1 MLWAVFGEFEFSLIL
16 STQRQYPEQWL
27 GSFGQAFPRPGVLE
41 RIAQVP
47 HLTVRSNVLEV
58 EVI

>member
-1 MLWAVFGEFEFSLIL
+1 MQWAVFGEFEFSLIL
-16 STQRQYPEQWL
+16 STQSQYPEQWL
-27 GSFGQAFPRPGVLE
+27 GSFGQDAERSAVLE

-47 HLTVRSNVLEV
+47 RLTVRSNVLEV

>member
-1 MLWAVFGEFEFSLIL
+1 MQWAVFGEFEFSLIL

-27 GSFGQAFPRPGVLE
+27 GSFGQDAERSAVLE

-47 HLTVRSNVLEV
+47 RLTVSSNVLEV